1 MIIVILM
8 NKVADLIERRVLRW
22 QTQTESVQVQG

>member
-1 MIIVILM
+1 M